1 MRVVKIAIG
10 SVTQKYVIKRSDDI
24 FLRLNK
30 SEIRKNAAIIP
41 PTIQS
46 AYAYILNPK
55 IVIPGLSINNAD
67 NILKNFLLGKSI
79 PCAPYTVLPYPRRA
93 SGDLCAFAPIIAQ
106 PKKIVK

>member
-1 MRVVKIAIG
+1 MGR
-10 SVTQKYVIKRSDDI
+10 VTQKYVINRSGDM
-24 FLRLNK
+24 FLLLNK
-30 SEIRKNAAIIP
+30 REIRKNAAIIP

-79 PCAPYTVLPYPRRA
+79 PYAPYTVSP
-93 SGDLCAFAPIIAQ
+93 
-106 PKKIVK
+106 